1 MIIDNWASPIH
12 TLSENGIIDRIIE
25 YGFLQND
32 ITTLR
37 DLQSKR
43 KSLPPFLKEQ
53 ALYLSMFLE
62 PIISVNSHSCSIE
75 DFFGNLPT
83 NLINATN
90 FIFNSANQNERIL
103 LNKRYA
109 SVNDFIFALFSR
121 TKQVFDGFGTTE
133 SSEDYYAYIVTIKNV
148 IDKLCIYLECTR
160 DCVFFGRYLRLL
172 KGYHPLKLEKRNY
185 ESKRSKTLVISNV
198 QAQRLETFFTEL
210 TDKLLSTRSKNVL
223 HNNGINNY
231 KDFQSWIANNSSQGF
246 SILHNCGRKST
257 MELDALKS
265 EMSQLETSIQTTLEI
280 KEQQNN
286 ANTPTTNETHYNEDE
301 LFAFIEKNINNW
313 PDEKLKHWALD
324 LFGSSKEFAIKFMS
338 SAINVYEHII
348 CSLEDKAF
356 FICISLMELFVNT
369 IYSCPAPDAAKM
381 IEERLFDFAR
391 CFNKDYLKLLE
402 GMLLNKQKKELL
414 KTEFNT
420 MTSKLSVRSRNALQN
435 IINPE
440 DNYSIVEFAINQFD
454 FMSIHN
460 VGRKTSL
467 ELSAF
472 YERFH
477 QFLLQIAFSNENT
490 AKYELIAKR
499 FPFLND
505 EETKFVASFEVEN
518 KHLPMFYIAERLLKN
533 DRHKQIQ
540 IYRDYYGIGRRKK
553 IDIIE
558 ISTKYNISRERT
570 RQIISDS
577 NNWISKI
584 TRIFKKENWVYYPF
598 IENKIITKYDSF
610 FQDLCDLEHLNI
622 SFLAFLGI
630 LNLISPK
637 IIQVIKGDNTDI
649 VIAYDKTA
657 INFKFSSAVKEMER
671 LSRIKKDTD
680 IRISVS
686 DFFVNNNEYYHPNT
700 AITDNNQKV
709 IISDALL
716 NIAKDLELGIVE
728 EKEGNILFK
737 ANKIN
742 YTEVIYNIIRSH
754 EKPMKIGEICTV
766 ISNKYPFDKHNS
778 PETIRS
784 YIQKD
789 NRIESIGRT
798 STYKLKS
805 RKDYSGSIPQLLVDI
820 LSTRQDPIAT
830 AKLSAEALLYRPDST
845 LRSIQSN
852 ISYKITD
859 GTLVIFYPDLVG
871 LSGRNYNKRYHLIPK
886 SFEEFLKAFVDF
898 VEDHKRYPLLQNK
911 GYEGMLNRWYNKA
924 KDFMSLNDKEIILF
938 EETIAKLDA
947 KKHYPRSTTEYN
959 FWKKCNQYKQ
969 FTTQANRLIN
979 EGDDKTMFSWF
990 MTSCKNYTSW
1000 NDNRK
1005 QYFTN
1010 LIQFIK
1016 TTLR

>member
-43 KSLPPFLKEQ
+43 ESLPQFLKEQ

-75 DFFGNLPT
+75 EFFENLPK
-83 NLINATN
+83 NLISATN

-109 SVNDFIFALFSR
+109 SVNDFIFALFSE
-121 TKQVFDGFGTTE
+121 TEQVLDDFGMLE
-133 SSEDYYAYIVTIKNV
+133 SPEDRYAYIVASKNV

-172 KGYHPLKLEKRNY
+172 KVYHSLELEKRNY
-185 ESKRSKTLVISNV
+185 ERTRNKAQVISNV
-198 QAQRLETFFTEL
+198 QAQRLETLFTEL

-223 HNNGINNY
+223 SNNGINNY
-231 KDFQSWIANNSSQGF
+231 KDFQSWIAKNSSQGF
-246 SILHNCGRKST
+246 SVLHNCGRKST

-286 ANTPTTNETHYNEDE
+286 ANTPTSNETHFNEKD
-301 LFAFIEKNINNW
+301 LFAFIEKNIDNW
-313 PDEKLKHWALD
+313 PDEKLKHWTLD

-356 FICISLMELFVNT
+356 MICTSLMELLVNT

-420 MTSKLSVRSRNALQN
+420 MTSKLSVRSRHALQN

-440 DNYSIVEFAINQFD
+440 DNYSIVKFAINQFD

-518 KHLPMFYIAERLLKN
+518 KHLPVFYIAERLLKN
-533 DRHKQIQ
+533 DRHKQVQ

-577 NNWISKI
+577 NKWIA
-584 TRIFKKENWVYYPF
+584 TTTFFKKENWGYYPF

-610 FQDLCDLEHLNI
+610 FRNLCDLEHLNI

-637 IIQVIKGDNTDI
+637 IIQVIKVDNTNI

-657 INFKFSSAVKEMER
+657 VNFKFSSAVKEMER

-686 DFFVNNNEYYHPNT
+686 DFFVNNNEYYQSNT

-716 NIAKDLELGIVE
+716 NIAKELELGIVKE
-728 EKEGNILFK
+728 EGQILFK

-754 EKPMKIGEICTV
+754 GKPMRIGEICTV
-766 ISNKYPFDKHNS
+766 ISTKYPFDKHNS
-778 PETIRS
+778 PKTIRPF
-784 YIQKD
+784 IQKD

-805 RKDYSGSIPQLLVDI
+805 WKDYSGSIPQLLVDI
-820 LSTRQDPIAT
+820 LTTHPEPIT
-830 AKLSAEALLYRPDST
+830 SAKLSAEALLYRPNST
-845 LRSIQSN
+845 RKSINSN
-852 ISYKITD
+852 IYYKICD
-859 GTLVIFYPDLVG
+859 GTLISFYPDLVG
-871 LSGRNYNKRYHLIPK
+871 LNGKDYGKRYQPVPK
-886 SFEEFLKAFVDF
+886 TFEEYLNAFIDF
-898 VEDHKRYPLLQNK
+898 VESEKHFPLMQNK
-911 GYEGMLNRWYNKA
+911 GYEGMLNRWYNKT
-924 KDFMSLNDKEIILF
+924 KELVSLKDKEIISF
-938 EETIAKLDA
+938 SEAMEKLQA
-947 KKHYPRSTTEYN
+947 KHYPRNAIEYN
-959 FWKKCNQYKQ
+959 FWKKCERYKK
-969 FTTQANRLIN
+969 FVAQAHRMIL
-979 EGDDKTMFSWF
+979 EEDEKEMYRWF
-990 MTSCKNYTSW
+990 LKSSKNLPLW
-1000 NDNRK
+1000 KDNRK
-1005 QYFTN
+1005 LYFVN

-1016 TTLR
+1016 NTLT